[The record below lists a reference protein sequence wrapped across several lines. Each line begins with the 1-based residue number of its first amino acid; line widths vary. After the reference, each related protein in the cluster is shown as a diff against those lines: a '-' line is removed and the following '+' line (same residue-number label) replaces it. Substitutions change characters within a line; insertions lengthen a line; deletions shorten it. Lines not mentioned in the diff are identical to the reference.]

1 VDANGGPGGDSFG
14 LVGRKGGS
22 DLIGGAGTGNRFAWY
37 GALLKERIQDTI
49 ARDKKLRE
57 AKDFRR
63 LVNVWIN
70 SSGVVTRVEVLDGAD
85 NPELAEA
92 LKLALN
98 AMPALR
104 EGPPGD
110 MPQPIRLRLT
120 AR

>member
-1 VDANGGPGGDSFG
+1 MQTDLAQGSPTLQGST
-14 LVGRKGGS
+14 GGS
-22 DLIGGAGTGNRFAWY
+22 NRFAWY

-57 AKDFRR
+57 AKEFRR
-63 LVNVWIN
+63 FVNVWIN
-70 SSGVVTRVEVLDGAD
+70 SSGLVTRVEILDATD

-110 MPQPIRLRLT
+110 MPQPIRLRVT